1 MSSYSLGIDLG
12 TTYSVMAVIDESGRP
27 QVIKNLEGKAI
38 TPSVIYFGEE
48 RPIVGDEAKDQQAF
62 GSVEVASFFKRVM
75 GDPHFTYDFNGKTY
89 DTIELSSLVL
99 KKLKVD
105 AESQLGQAIKNAVI
119 TVPAYF
125 NNSQREATIKAGELA
140 GFHVLRIINEPTAAA
155 IAYGLNEVKDNRNIM
170 VYDLGGGTFDVTI
183 ASINENEINVLSTNG
198 DHSLGGKDW
207 DDRLAAH
214 FCELFEM
221 EHDMDPLED
230 EDALNEIL
238 VDCENAK
245 KNLTDLTKLNL
256 SIVYRGKKST
266 FELTRESFENLTSD
280 LIERTWDLA
289 GLALSDG
296 SLTWND
302 IDDVILVGGSTK
314 MPMVSAFI
322 EQQIGKPPLKG
333 LNVDEVV
340 ACGAAIQAK
349 IEMDK
354 LNPTITYSLGS
365 SYKKVQDVM
374 SHTLG
379 MVAINEEYTQ
389 YVTSEI
395 IPKNKP
401 IPVTEHRPYQLKT
414 APNNNNTLEVYVT
427 QGESNI
433 PLECTILGKYT
444 VSNIKHIPKEAV
456 SIDVSYSYDEN
467 GVVAVSAVQKETGE
481 QLNVIKEPVPDDLS
495 WMGRPPVQDIH
506 VAEPISVVIAI
517 DLSGS
522 MAGPPLR
529 KAREAAADFVSKMDL
544 NHTHISIMGFANKVR
559 VAEPLSQDQTR
570 IDAGIDQLQTLYDR
584 TTLGI
589 GNKAEPF
596 SDAFKMLQPRN
607 GARFVI
613 VLTDGV
619 WYDQDYAVSMAK
631 RCEREGIEIIA
642 IGFGTAD
649 SKFLAEIATS
659 DENALFTNVNSL
671 QQSFSKIAQEI
682 NTKASA
688 LTFSKR

>member
-12 TTYSVMAVIDESGRP
+12 TTYSVMAIVDESGRP
-27 QVIKNLEGKAI
+27 TVIKNIEGKAT
-38 TPSVIYFGEE
+38 TPSVIYFGDES
-48 RPIVGDEAKDQQAF
+48 PIVGDEAKDQQAF

-89 DTIELSSLVL
+89 DTIELSSLIL
-99 KKLKVD
+99 KKLKSD
-105 AESQLGQAIKNAVI
+105 AEEELGQSIKNAVI

-155 IAYGLNEVKDNRNIM
+155 IAYGLNEVKDTRNIM

-183 ASINENEINVLSTNG
+183 ANINEDEIKVLSTNG

-214 FCELFEM
+214 FCEQFEL
-221 EHDMDPLED
+221 EHGMDPLED

-245 KNLTDLTKLNL
+245 KNLTDLSKLNL
-256 SIVYRGKKST
+256 SIVYKGNKST

-296 SLTWND
+296 NLSWND

-354 LNPTITYSLGS
+354 LNPKITYSLGA

-389 YVTSEI
+389 YVTSKI

-401 IPVTEHRPYQLKT
+401 IPITEQRPYQLKT
-414 APNNNNTLEVYVT
+414 SAHNENTLEVYVT
-427 QGESNI
+427 QGESNL
-433 PLECTILGKYT
+433 PLECNILGKYT
-444 VSNIKHIPKEAV
+444 VSNIKHISQDAV
-456 SIDVSYSYDEN
+456 SIDVAYSYDEN
-467 GVVAVSAVQKETGE
+467 GVVAVTAVQKETGKT
-481 QLNVIKEPVPDDLS
+481 LNVIKEPVPDDIS
-495 WMGRPPVQDIH
+495 WMGRPPVEE
-506 VAEPISVVIAI
+506 VNMVEPISVVIAI

-522 MAGPPLR
+522 MAGTPLK
-529 KAREAAADFVSKMDL
+529 KARAAAADFVSKMDL
-544 NHTHISIMGFANKVR
+544 SYTHISIMGFANKVR
-559 VAEPLSQDQTR
+559 VTEPLSQDQSR
-570 IDAGIDQLQTLYDR
+570 LEAGIEQLQSLYDR
-584 TTLGI
+584 TSLGI
-589 GNKAEPF
+589 GNNAEPF
-596 SDAFKMLQPRN
+596 TESFKLLQPRV
-607 GARFVI
+607 GVRYVI

-619 WYDQDYAVSMAK
+619 WYDQDHAIKMAK
-631 RCEREGIEIIA
+631 RCEREGMEIIA
-642 IGFGTAD
+642 IGFGKAD
-649 SKFLAEIATS
+649 SRFLGKIATS
-659 DENALFTNVNSL
+659 DENALFTNVNEL

-682 NTKASA
+682 NTKVSA
-688 LTFSKR
+688 LTFSKK